1 MPLYGTELQRFAS
14 IFFKNL
20 DDNLIFKYNKFDI
33 IDIKRTEKRLD
44 EKIKYLDEIWMEMIY
59 EGEYAEYYDKFAKEN
74 NEEELLK
81 ESDYILF
88 DLDEYHIDIANGNYR
103 TWIYEKEVA
112 DIKIKL
118 KKTKIEIQNDINDLN
133 IRAGIIIAFLR
144 DYKE

>member
-14 IFFKNL
+14 IFFENL
-20 DDNLIFKYNKFDI
+20 DENVIFKYNKFDI

-44 EKIKYLDEIWMEMIY
+44 EKIKYFDEIWMEMIY
-59 EGEYAEYYDKFAKEN
+59 EGEYVGYYDKFAKEN

-88 DLDEYHIDIANGNYR
+88 DLDEYHIDIGNGNYR

-118 KKTKIEIQNDINDLN
+118 KKIKKTIQDDINDSN
-133 IRAGIIIAFLR
+133 IKAAIAIAFLR

>member
-1 MPLYGTELQRFAS
+1 
-14 IFFKNL
+14 
-20 DDNLIFKYNKFDI
+20 
-33 IDIKRTEKRLD
+33 
-44 EKIKYLDEIWMEMIY
+44 MEMIY
-59 EGEYAEYYDKFAKEN
+59 KGEYAEYYDKFAKEN

-103 TWIYEKEVA
+103 IWIYEKEVA

-118 KKTKIEIQNDINDLN
+118 KNTKIEIQNDIN